1 MDTIRSLHYFVRAV
15 ELGSLS
21 AVARAEGTTQPT
33 ISKAIAALE
42 RRVGARLLERTTTHL
57 APTAEGRRF
66 HERARGLL
74 AEFDAAMTEARG
86 GGAALCGLLRV
97 SAPVALG
104 QLRLNVLVLE
114 FLALHP
120 GIELELILNDR
131 MVDLVEEGV
140 DVAVRLGGDLPPDM
154 VARKVA
160 VSTLLLVAAPAY
172 LERHVPLEMP
182 AQLAQHDYVRFAWLP
197 AGDAIALHDGTRGV
211 TVTARSRYRVNHA
224 LAIRDSLV
232 LGAGIGLCPEWLV
245 GDLLAAG
252 TLQRVLPGWHG
263 TAQEVHLLARRHRS
277 ARARAF
283 MEFIGARLAALPG
296 LHAPVP

>member
-1 MDTIRSLHYFVRAV
+1 MDTIRSLQYFVRAV

-21 AVARAEGTTQPT
+21 AVAREQGTTQPT
-33 ISKAIAALE
+33 VSKIIAALE
-42 RRVGARLLERTTTHL
+42 REVGARLLERSTTSL
-57 APTAEGRRF
+57 SPTVEGRRF

-74 AEFDAAMTEARG
+74 AEFDAAVSEARG
-86 GGAALCGLLRV
+86 GGKTLRGPLRV

-104 QLRLNVLVLE
+104 QFRLNALVLE

-140 DVAVRLGGDLPPDM
+140 DVAVRLGGALPPDV
-154 VARKVA
+154 VAHPVA
-160 VSTLLLVAAPAY
+160 VSPRLLVAAPAY
-172 LERHVPLEMP
+172 LERRPAPAMP
-182 AQLAQHDYVRFAWLP
+182 EGLAEHEQVRFAWLP
-197 AGDAIALHDGTRGV
+197 AGDLVRLHDGAR
-211 TVTARSRYRVNHA
+211 TVDVAVSSRYRVNHA

-232 LGAGIGLCPEWLV
+232 LGAGIGLCPEWLI

-252 TLQRVLPGWHG
+252 ALQRVLPGWHG
-263 TAQEVHLLARRHRS
+263 MPQPVHLLAGRHRN

-283 MEFIGARLAALPG
+283 ADFLGARLALLPG
-296 LHAPVP
+296 FRAP